1 MQTHGHLKFV
11 FKIFIR
17 LSYTKNACSRNYQ
30 IFSNIYRA
38 SFVSSAEATNLP
50 PQLFLGESLTYYK
63 YSVPIQLMY
72 SVSTQAWHV
81 VLIQQCGFQNLN
93 DNSIFMV
100 RGIYETGSIFLIWI
114 VLNKGEPSKW
124 RYNVQKPLWLPSR
137 AGIRNAAVYGKF
149 NLFLLIENRTVNVHS
164 YHLMLGRKSG
174 GLLSL
179 IRLLHLLLY

>member
-100 RGIYETGSIFLIWI
+100 RGIYETGSIFLIVLI
-114 VLNKGEPSKW
+114 VLKANLVSGDITFKNPYGF
-124 RYNVQKPLWLPSR
+124 LP
-137 AGIRNAAVYGKF
+137 ALEYGMLPF
-149 NLFLLIENRTVNVHS
+149 TVS
-164 YHLMLGRKSG
+164 FICSC
-174 GLLSL
+174 
-179 IRLLHLLLY
+179 